1 MTIDNLKKSHFNDD
15 MIEGGVGVIEKP
27 QEGAK
32 NDKDKL
38 LIKIM
43 WFLIC
48 LHKNDT
54 FLKPTISDFQI
65 KISIFTILSKD
76 NNSNEKFLF

>member
-32 NDKDKL
+32 EWQRQTPYQDYQ
-38 LIKIM
+38 

-54 FLKPTISDFQI
+54 FLKPTISDYPI
-65 KISIFTILSKD
+65 KISIFTILSNDKKSYE
-76 NNSNEKFLF
+76 NF